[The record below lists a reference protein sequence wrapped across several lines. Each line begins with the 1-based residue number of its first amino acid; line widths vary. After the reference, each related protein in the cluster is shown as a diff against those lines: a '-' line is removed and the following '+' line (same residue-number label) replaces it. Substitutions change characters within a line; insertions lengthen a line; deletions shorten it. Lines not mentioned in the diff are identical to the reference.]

1 LRRQPKTIRHVLGV
15 TRSAAEEMRTKEDES
30 RKCEADLSVL
40 LVFALSLVI
49 PPFGSKDFLNTLTKV
64 PAQESH
70 KSKDMVHGSV
80 LLLERIL
87 NRSS

>member
-1 LRRQPKTIRHVLGV
+1 V
-15 TRSAAEEMRTKEDES
+15 RTKEDES